1 MFAWLWVGIDVEGDK
16 EPGIGGQIA
25 QEFEMYLH
33 HQGER
38 NAQPNKGWLRTMS
51 YSLTQQINRQDLE
64 YWALYACLRP
74 DRNIRLV
81 SYHYYAK
88 YVAPGVYTYFRH
100 IDMNVSK
107 YLANG
112 HGGNIIQGSVSLD
125 DENAEGCMEIVR
137 GFLKNIE
144 SWWGKVKASGQFQTV
159 AGAIQG
165 DLYMF
170 GLPVWDSTATSVVKV
185 PATPTHP
192 SQA

>member
-1 MFAWLWVGIDVEGDK
+1 
-16 EPGIGGQIA
+16 
-25 QEFEMYLH
+25 
-33 HQGER
+33 
-38 NAQPNKGWLRTMS
+38 
-51 YSLTQQINRQDLE
+51 
-64 YWALYACLRP
+64 
-74 DRNIRLV
+74 
-81 SYHYYAK
+81 
-88 YVAPGVYTYFRH
+88 
-100 IDMNVSK
+100 MNVSK

-170 GLPVWDSTATSVVKV
+170 GLPVWDGTATSVVKV

-192 SQA
+192 SQAWYPAREAGLSTHFVRVMLYFKSHSEPRHFHVELVSTTFE